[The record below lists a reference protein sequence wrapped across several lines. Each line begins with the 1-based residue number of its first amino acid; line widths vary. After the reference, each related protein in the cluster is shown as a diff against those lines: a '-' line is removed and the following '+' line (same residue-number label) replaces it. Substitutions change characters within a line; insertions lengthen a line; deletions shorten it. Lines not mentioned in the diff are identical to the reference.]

1 MARKK
6 ATQVNPKIVLVD
18 VNTLLHV
25 GDKAPHSKNWSVS
38 DVNGNKFRTG
48 GLTAVLNVIRRA
60 DYDINRDIFVFC
72 FDRRTFRKQRAHS
85 MGVDYK
91 GGREKMSPSLVVQSD
106 LLFEWLPKMGFNA
119 IGLDG
124 LEADDIIYSIV
135 HHSKEYGIGVDIIS
149 TDRDLTVNINENIRL
164 VSPNS
169 KVSSVDFSNFE
180 YTIGQAKGHTIPYNT
195 ILLYKSI
202 CGDDSDKIPSIVR
215 QPYAMY
221 RKIINKLRDI
231 KYDLPSLSDPE
242 KVKDILMELDEE
254 VRDKALNN
262 LELITPFLLPNDQVP
277 MKRLEINL
285 DAILQFSAIVGSK
298 LFAKKFGLDISNIY
312 STNTANTYQSNGTD
326 YPSEKREVT
335 ANYPELV
342 MKTRLE
348 LTKKVG
354 ELSSSSDYGKSM
366 EEDVKTSDALQAIT
380 DIEDEEKYYKNVGI
394 ALVQNTQT
402 QSLENE
408 QTPRISTDALE

>member
-6 ATQVNPKIVLVD
+6 STHVNPKIVLVD

-38 DVNGNKFRTG
+38 DVNGVKFRTG

-72 FDRRTFRKQRAHS
+72 FDRKTFRKERAYS

-91 GGREKMSPSLVVQSD
+91 GGREKMSPSLIVQSD
-106 LLFEWLPKMGFNA
+106 LLFEWLPKMGFNT

-135 HHSKEYGIGVDIIS
+135 QHSKEYGIEVDIIS

-169 KVSSVDFSNFE
+169 KVSSVDFSNYE
-180 YTIGQAKGHTIPYNT
+180 YTIGQSKGHTIPYNT

-202 CGDDSDKIPSIVR
+202 CGDDSDKIPAIVR

-221 RKIINKLRDI
+221 RKIINRLREIDF
-231 KYDLPSLSDPE
+231 DLPSLSDPE
-242 KVKDILMELDEE
+242 RVKEILMELDEA

-262 LELITPFLLPNDQVP
+262 LELITPFLLPDDQVP
-277 MKRLEINL
+277 MKRLEIDL
-285 DAILQFSAIVGSK
+285 DAILQFSAVVGSK
-298 LFAKKFGLDISNIY
+298 MFAKKFGLDLSNLY
-312 STNTANTYQSNGTD
+312 STNTEITYQENGTD
-326 YPSEKREVT
+326 FPSEKRTVT
-335 ANYPELV
+335 INYPEFV
-342 MKTRLE
+342 MRTRLE

-354 ELSSSSDYGKSM
+354 ELSDSSDYGKGM
-366 EEDVKTSDALQAIT
+366 EEDVKTSDALQAIN
-380 DIEDEEKYYKNVGI
+380 DIENEEKYYKNVGTKP
-394 ALVQNTQT
+394 VQNTQT
-402 QSLENE
+402 QSLEND
-408 QTPRISTDALE
+408 QTPRVSTSALE